1 MILMIMMVDVR
12 KPHVEGWHAGYCERR
27 FAFPA
32 HVVKV
37 QESWKQTYSRMDN
50 AYSICFRFGVLCLC
64 FMYFFPWKLF
74 GAKSSILY
82 SMFSGNLIINIII
95 QTQTDFDSID
105 ISI

>member
-37 QESWKQTYSRMDN
+37 QESWKQTYFRMDN
-50 AYSICFRFGVLCLC
+50 AYSICFRFGVLC
-64 FMYFFPWKLF
+64 FMYFFSLEDVCLGPTHQF
-74 GAKSSILY
+74 YILY
-82 SMFSGNLIINIII
+82 FLGNL
-95 QTQTDFDSID
+95 
-105 ISI
+105 